1 MQNPILICG
10 LQDYFSWSVAVPV
23 RLLNGNRIAKLP
35 KAFSQSSCPIHAH
48 PPLPFLPT
56 VEHFGLL
63 LPKGRSH
70 HTGVGEGGRSS
81 AETGPGEWRDPEQAI
96 PPRPSL

>member
-10 LQDYFSWSVAVPV
+10 LQGYFSWIVAGPV
-23 RLLNGNRIAKLP
+23 RLLYGNRIAKLP
-35 KAFSQSSCPIHAH
+35 EAFYQPPYPHFPI
-48 PPLPFLPT
+48 LPT
-56 VEHFGLL
+56 VEHFRLL

-70 HTGVGEGGRSS
+70 HTGVGEGGGSS
-81 AETGPGEWRDPEQAI
+81 AEAGPGERRDPEQAI